1 MALSKIPADLITGGL
16 SVDSA
21 APADAITVD
30 SSGNVG
36 VGTSSPVAGYK
47 LTLTEKMYISNGADV
62 TPDANWSGQLTIGG
76 NGYSGGLA
84 LDASGIWLGNNS
96 TTRSVIFATNETE
109 RMRIDSAGRVTMPY
123 QPAFHVRGNGT
134 QSWSGSSAYQ
144 TLQLN
149 TALLNNGSAFNT
161 STYTFTAP
169 VAGMY
174 YFAGKIT
181 QTTSVTGPAA
191 SLFVN
196 GAQLSTELVIAYATA
211 YKSST
216 GVAVLSLAANDAV
229 TLGVINYNNT
239 SVTLDTARSSLSGFL
254 IG

>member
-36 VGTSSPVAGYK
+36 VGTSSPGVKFDVSQSTNASVIRIDAGVDAF
-47 LTLTEKMYISNGADV
+47 MAFGSNGTA
-62 TPDANWSGQLTIGG
+62 TQNWHIGTIDNDSSFRFYNGNYGSG
-76 NGYSGGLA
+76 
-84 LDASGIWLGNNS
+84 
-96 TTRSVIFATNETE
+96 TE
-109 RMRIDSAGRVTMPY
+109 RLRIDSAGRVTMPY

-196 GAQLSTELVIAYATA
+196 GSQLSTELVIAYATA

-216 GVAVLSLAANDAV
+216 GVAILSLAANDAV
-229 TLGVINYNNT
+229 TLGVVNYNNT